1 MNKNLILVLG
11 AFALFLSSMIGL
23 VYIPQEL
30 ANKEVEQDV
39 RVAYDISQGHKIYIR
54 EGCIYCHS
62 QQVRPEGFGADQARG
77 WGKASIPNDYNDL
90 TPHVLGTMRTG
101 PDLANIGQRQPSR
114 DWHYSH
120 LYNPQTVS
128 KGSIMP
134 PFVWLFNIVDEDARP
149 NQQGLSLPSEY
160 KVPGKKVLPTEEA
173 EQLVDYLLS
182 LDQKRPDPEPNAQ

>member
-62 QQVRPEGFGADQARG
+62 QQVRPEGFGADQDRG

-114 DWHYSH
+114 DWHYLH

-134 PFVWLFNIVDEDARP
+134 QFVWLFNIVDEDARP
-149 NQQGLSLPSEY
+149 NQQGLSLPPEY

>member
-11 AFALFLSSMIGL
+11 AFTLFLSSMTGL
-23 VYIPQEL
+23 VFIPQQL
-30 ANKEVEQDV
+30 ANNEVEQDV
-39 RVAYDISQGHKIYIR
+39 RVAFDISQGHKIYIR

-114 DWHYSH
+114 DWHYLH

-149 NQQGLSLPSEY
+149 NQQGLSLPPEY
-160 KVPGKKVLPTEEA
+160 KLPGKKVLPTEEA

-182 LDQKRPDPEPNAQ
+182 LDQKRPDPEPNVQ

>member
-62 QQVRPEGFGADQARG
+62 QQVRPEGFGADQDRG

>member
-62 QQVRPEGFGADQARG
+62 QQVRPEGFGADQDRG

-114 DWHYSH
+114 DWHYLH

-149 NQQGLSLPSEY
+149 NQQGLSLPPEY